1 MGVRLRPPRA
11 QATSAQ
17 ATMRPGQLAR
27 LAFIVAKVPF
37 KLLVWATMNIANLVA
52 PDFVLAQI
60 KHKLKFSGDNMK
72 MNMNE
77 VRDTLKPAQL
87 GQQAPNPTLVDL
99 ESKAKKELLSFARA
113 GRPLVLNFGSCT

>member
-1 MGVRLRPPRA
+1 
-11 QATSAQ
+11 
-17 ATMRPGQLAR
+17 MRPGQLAR

-72 MNMNE
+72 MNMTMNSTKD
-77 VRDTLKPAQL
+77 VAFMFSLDKVMV
-87 GQQAPNPTLVDL
+87 G
-99 ESKAKKELLSFARA
+99 
-113 GRPLVLNFGSCT
+113 